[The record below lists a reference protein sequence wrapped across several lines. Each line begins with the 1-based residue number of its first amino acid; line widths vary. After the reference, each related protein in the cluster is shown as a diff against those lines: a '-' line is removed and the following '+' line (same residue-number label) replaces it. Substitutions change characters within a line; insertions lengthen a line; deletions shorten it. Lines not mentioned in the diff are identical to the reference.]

1 METLKENIF
10 AAGTVRPNRKDL
22 PDEIKRDNKLQKGQ
36 YIWRAKGSITAYQ
49 WRDTKNVHV
58 LSNFH
63 HPSDTEDVVR
73 KLSNGSSIS
82 VQCPKAVSDYNT
94 WMGGVDKFDQRRN
107 AYPVDRRSKKSWYR
121 IFYFLLDA
129 AESRM
134 LFFK

>member
-1 METLKENIF
+1 MEAFKEKNIL

-36 YIWRAKGSITAYQ
+36 YIWRAKGSISAYQ

-73 KLSNGSSIS
+73 KLS
-82 VQCPKAVSDYNT
+82 
-94 WMGGVDKFDQRRN
+94 
-107 AYPVDRRSKKSWYR
+107 
-121 IFYFLLDA
+121 
-129 AESRM
+129 
-134 LFFK
+134 